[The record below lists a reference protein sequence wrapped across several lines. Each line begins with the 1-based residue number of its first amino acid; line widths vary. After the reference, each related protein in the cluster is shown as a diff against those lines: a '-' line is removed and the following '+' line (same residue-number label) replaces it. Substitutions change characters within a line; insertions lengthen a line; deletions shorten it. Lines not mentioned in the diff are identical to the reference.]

1 MDPLRVRVSV
11 KPIGAATGYAADFAV
26 DVLGM
31 NLIAPAFELARVGI
45 EPVRR
50 SAFALAD
57 GSRRDFPFA
66 FAEMEILGQRT
77 VSRAIFGPDDT
88 EPIVGNLLFESV
100 GFVIDPDTQEIKRRP
115 LRL

>member
-45 EPVRR
+45 EPVGR
-50 SAFALAD
+50 S
-57 GSRRDFPFA
+57 A

-88 EPIVGNLLFESV
+88 ELIIGNLLFQSV

-115 LRL
+115 